1 MNVKRKLK
9 RSSHRLDQMVPAS
22 DDTVTQSVVMLL
34 MYITWF
40 LGVVMKSKN
49 ILDLH
54 KACFGLHMGVQW
66 LVELIFVLQISLGR
80 NTLCYSIVSKVC
92 VNVWCFQENSELSSA
107 EYFPVSQDRR
117 RTGYVVGGLDT
128 NVELM
133 V

>member
-1 MNVKRKLK
+1 MNVKRKPK

-22 DDTVTQSVVMLL
+22 DDTVTQSVVLLL

-40 LGVVMKSKN
+40 WGCGKTFWICTWCVLVCTWG
-49 ILDLH
+49 
-54 KACFGLHMGVQW
+54 GQW
-66 LVELIFVLQISLGR
+66 LDELIFVSQISLGR

-92 VNVWCFQENSELSSA
+92 VNIWCFQENSELSSA

-128 NVELM
+128 CIELM